1 MATSISGISLRCLS
15 YFINNFQQRMLR
27 MCLRSFPRH
36 TESMKF
42 TKCGTVNVC
51 LVAFCSNISEEQ
63 KDEKDVSGS
72 SLNPLSHEFLIKQA
86 CVCMVESA
94 TRVVTHVTQAI
105 LDGQEEYI
113 QALEK
118 LLSLMEYNIG
128 VPVNPIK
135 EDDIWQD
142 IIAARSEV
150 QEKNKKLVD
159 LQSKMMSVENLI
171 NSSCRDCL

>member
-63 KDEKDVSGS
+63 K
-72 SLNPLSHEFLIKQA
+72 
-86 CVCMVESA
+86 
-94 TRVVTHVTQAI
+94 
-105 LDGQEEYI
+105 
-113 QALEK
+113 ALEK

-150 QEKNKKLVD
+150 QEKNKKLVVRKKRGPSEQD
-159 LQSKMMSVENLI
+159 DVCGKSNQLQLQRLPLMLVQSMLAS
-171 NSSCRDCL
+171 